1 MLSIRM
7 QLKERE
13 ERREKKTA
21 GVSNDLPEGVTRYV
35 RLGKEL
41 ADGKVF
47 VMLADPD
54 DWYFYFVHE
63 DSSFAKRETYV
74 RKHTCLHSPRKPGA
88 SLADYDRPN
97 KDVCL
102 SCSAK
107 AKRKLYFMVPV
118 FDPQYGTWRILDLKE
133 FHATNLIA
141 DYDKLEKSARKFNKN
156 YTLVGDAVRIFR
168 TNSTPTTYGLE
179 SAEVEDDVLE
189 AAKEYIGYNFDYET
203 LANFRSEEDIRNILK
218 EASDEHVDK
227 SVLGDGVDDDE
238 VTPIKDDEE
247 VNPED
252 LF

>member
-1 MLSIRM
+1 MSIRM

-21 GVSNDLPEGVTRYV
+21 GVANDLPEGVTRYV
-35 RLGKEL
+35 RLGQEL
-41 ADGKVF
+41 KDGKVF
-47 VMLADPD
+47 VVLADPD

-63 DSSFAKRETYV
+63 DSNFAKRETYV
-74 RKHTCLHSPRKPGA
+74 RKHTCLNSPRKPGA

-102 SCSAK
+102 SCRAK

-118 FDPQYGTWRILDLKE
+118 YDPQYGTWRVLDLKE

-189 AAKEYIGYNFDYET
+189 AAKEYIGYDFDYET

-218 EASDEHVDK
+218 EASAEHVDK

-238 VTPIKDDEE
+238 VTPIKDDED